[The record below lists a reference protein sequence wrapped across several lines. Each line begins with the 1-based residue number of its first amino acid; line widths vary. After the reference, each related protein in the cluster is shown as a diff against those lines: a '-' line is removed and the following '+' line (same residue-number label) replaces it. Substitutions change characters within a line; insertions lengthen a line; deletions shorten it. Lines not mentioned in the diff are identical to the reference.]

1 MHPKRHAL
9 SQQRRS
15 LRYIR
20 QTDAFAFFDLLTDEA
35 TLAQVESLLPAHRE
49 RFLPP
54 TETLAMFM
62 AQALNADRSCQ
73 NAINEFSARRVTGG
87 LRACSTSTAAYCRAR
102 QRLPQNMVSSLVS
115 FTGQAMK
122 ASVPPAWTW
131 QGRPVRLVD
140 GTSVSMA
147 DTLENQ
153 AAFPQ
158 PTAQNPGLG
167 FPISR
172 LLV

>member
-1 MHPKRHAL
+1 MHPNRHIR
-9 SQQRRS
+9 SQQRRA
-15 LRYIR
+15 LRHIR
-20 QTDAFAFFDLLTDEA
+20 ETDAYAFFDLLTDDA

-49 RFLPP
+49 RLLPP

-62 AQALNADRSCQ
+62 AQALSADRSCQ
-73 NAINEFSARRVTGG
+73 NAINEFSIRRVTGG

-102 QRLPQNMVSSLVS
+102 KRLPQSMVSSLVC
-115 FTGQAMK
+115 FTGQTMT

-140 GTSVSMA
+140 GTTVSMA

-153 AAFPQ
+153 AETGVRVHFKCVR
-158 PTAQNPGLG
+158 PGE
-167 FPISR
+167 SR
-172 LLV
+172 L